1 MPDTIT
7 NLWSPQL
14 KSKVLSPFAILRIQ
28 ASQVSPM
35 TQGILRAEVAPI
47 SSEKQMTINLEI
59 VAPALNNYRYLLLS
73 VKHDINIYYPSIV
86 SSKGLT
92 IRETVKTGAFRSEE
106 KINIESVATKVA
118 YSEDQFI
125 AILKEALQ
133 APENIALLQS
143 LIARSNEE
151 ANPVEVAENTHT
163 VQLEEQN

>member
-14 KSKVLSPFAILRIQ
+14 KSKVLSPFAILRTQ

-35 TQGILRAEVAPI
+35 TQGMLRAEVTPI
-47 SSEKQMTINLEI
+47 SSEKQMTINLEV
-59 VAPALNNYRYLLLS
+59 VAPALNNYRHRLLS
-73 VKHDINIYYPSIV
+73 VKHDINVYYPSIV
-86 SSKGLT
+86 SSNGLT
-92 IRETVKTGAFRSEE
+92 TRETVKTGLLMNQE
-106 KINIESVATKVA
+106 KLVVESVATKTA
-118 YSEDQFI
+118 YSEDQFV

-133 APENIALLQS
+133 APENVALLQS

-151 ANPVEVAENTHT
+151 AIPVEIPDDTHT